1 MITRETSKLEMCGTI
16 KFSVLLTNIIGKVT
30 LLNVNQRREKFA
42 SANITVR
49 TALYNIM
56 HNAA

>member
-1 MITRETSKLEMCGTI
+1 MRETSKLEMCGTI